1 VLLIRCREIFLQL
14 IFVQTDE
21 LSQSQ
26 RSRINELQ
34 KECFSHVSREDVE
47 ECFIAPNF
55 GWIFAYENGAII
67 GQLELF
73 NRKALFDGQEVI
85 LGGMGGTCVTASA
98 RHRGI
103 AREMVRKGLEILK
116 QEKRSDVACLN
127 ANLKNFPL
135 GGLYY
140 EIGFRLMERS
150 VSFEDLH
157 GHIRF
162 DSGEVFIAVCSEE
175 IYNFIMNSDKTF
187 HIGRGYW

>member
-1 VLLIRCREIFLQL
+1 MQP
-14 IFVQTDE
+14 IFVQTVE

-34 KECFSHVSREDVE
+34 RNCFSRVSREEIE
-47 ECFIAPNF
+47 ECFIAPSF

-73 NRKALFDGQEVI
+73 SRKVLFDGKEVV
-85 LGGMGGTCVTASA
+85 LGGMGGTCVNPSA
-98 RHRGI
+98 RKRGI
-103 AREMVRKGLEILK
+103 AKEIVKMGLKILR
-116 QEKRSDVACLN
+116 QEKKSDVACLN
-127 ANLKNFPL
+127 ADVRTYPL

-140 EIGFRLMERS
+140 AIGFRLMERS
-150 VSFEDLH
+150 VSFEDMH

-162 DSGEVFIAVCSEE
+162 DSGEMFIPVCSEE

-187 HIGRGYW
+187 HLGRGYW

>member
-1 VLLIRCREIFLQL
+1 LQL

-21 LSQSQ
+21 LSQGQ
-26 RSRINELQ
+26 RLRTNELQ
-34 KECFSHVSREDVE
+34 RECFSHVSREEIE
-47 ECFIAPNF
+47 ECFIAANF
-55 GWIFAYENGAII
+55 GWIFAYENGAMI

-73 NRKALFDGQEVI
+73 TRKVLFDGKKVV
-85 LGGMGGTCVTASA
+85 LGGIGGTCVTASA

-103 AREMVRKGLEILK
+103 AREMVNKGREILR
-116 QEKRSDVACLN
+116 QEKKSDVACLN
-127 ANLKNFPL
+127 ADVRTYPL

-162 DSGEVFIAVCSEE
+162 DSGEMFIPVCSEE

-187 HIGRGYW
+187 HMGRGYW